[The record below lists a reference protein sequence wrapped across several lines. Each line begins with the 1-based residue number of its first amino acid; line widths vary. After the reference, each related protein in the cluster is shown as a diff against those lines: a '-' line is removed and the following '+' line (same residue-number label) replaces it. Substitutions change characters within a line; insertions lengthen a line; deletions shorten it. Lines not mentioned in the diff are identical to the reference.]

1 MRNVLLASVG
11 VEKIIQRS
19 FALENKKSTRTRAK
33 AKDNCKGKGKRAKGR
48 EKKGN
53 GKRARE
59 KELGKNEKRA
69 REKGQKAKAKGKR

>member
-19 FALENKKSTRTRAK
+19 FALERKVQGR
-33 AKDNCKGKGKRAKGR
+33 GR
-48 EKKGN
+48 EKKGK

-59 KELGKNEKRA
+59 KELGKKGKRA
-69 REKGQKAKAKGKR
+69 REKGQ